1 MERLKTEQQKVQ
13 MQQEIINGLELR
25 KVQVALRLKR
35 TSQRLIERVRD
46 SLMMRPISFET
57 PINDSVLIQIAGVEE
72 SQTKNNTSLTYKQ
85 ETQTEHILSKY

>member
-46 SLMMRPISFET
+46 S
-57 PINDSVLIQIAGVEE
+57 
-72 SQTKNNTSLTYKQ
+72 
-85 ETQTEHILSKY
+85 

>member
-35 TSQRLIERVRD
+35 TSQKLIERVRD
-46 SLMMRPISFET
+46 S
-57 PINDSVLIQIAGVEE
+57 
-72 SQTKNNTSLTYKQ
+72 
-85 ETQTEHILSKY
+85 